1 MVEIVGEKL
10 GGGDVEGQGHVV
22 ARGETGRFDGYDQQ
36 FESLL
41 VGSEVGCEASFVTH
55 RGG

>member
-1 MVEIVGEKL
+1 MVETVGEKL